1 MKNPFYGS
9 TDSEA
14 GLESTIQISEE
25 KKQESNPTRYRTIM
39 MIVLISIALIGT
51 TLLISSSNLNGSM
64 MTTSVGG
71 HTPSAGIV
79 SNAWNSWKS
88 QSDGMF

>member
-1 MKNPFYGS
+1 MKNPSCGT

-14 GLESTIQISEE
+14 GLEFTIQIPEE
-25 KKQESNPTRYRTIM
+25 KEQERNPTRYRTIYS
-39 MIVLISIALIGT
+39 IVLIATAFIGT

-79 SNAWNSWKS
+79 SY
-88 QSDGMF
+88 GMF